1 MNRIQ
6 NEIAFLG
13 FGEAGFHIARGL
25 KEDGLTNIT
34 AYDVMQDDPARGSL
48 IRQRAES
55 IGLKLSAT
63 MEEACR
69 ASRFIFSLTT
79 AKVAI
84 SVAQQVMPM
93 LEAGQVYVDLNS
105 VAPSVL
111 EAIDQIPRKEG
122 VLLCDGAVLGNVQK
136 NGHRVSVYLCGD
148 GAEQFYQAFLPYHMQ
163 LKVLDQP
170 VGAASGIKML
180 KSVYSKGMQQ
190 LVMEFLLASERY
202 GVLEEMVTSIHNPMA
217 GKTLE
222 EYANEAMPRMIVHA
236 ARRTEEVKNAA
247 ETVLGLGLDAGMT
260 LAAQKKFE
268 KIAALHLPEKNPDI
282 GTMNYKEVT
291 KLVLEAGKAGI

>member
-1 MNRIQ
+1 MNRKQ

-25 KEDGLTNIT
+25 MEDGLTNIT
-34 AYDVMQDDPARGSL
+34 AYDVMQDDPVRGGL

-55 IGLKLSAT
+55 IGLTLSAT
-63 MEEACR
+63 MEEACCT
-69 ASRFIFSLTT
+69 SRFIFSLTT
-79 AKVAI
+79 AKVA
-84 SVAQQVMPM
+84 VAVAEQVMPM

-111 EAIDQIPRKEG
+111 EAIDQIPRKKG

-163 LKVLDQP
+163 LKVLDKP

-180 KSVYSKGMQQ
+180 KSVYSKGLQQ
-190 LVMEFLLASERY
+190 LVMEFLLASESY

-236 ARRTEEVKNAA
+236 ARRAEEVRNAA
-247 ETVLGLGLDAGMT
+247 ETVLGLHLDAGMT

-268 KIAALHLPEKNPDI
+268 KVAALHLLEKYPDI

-291 KLVLEAGKAGI
+291 KLVLEERNAH